1 MARKP
6 RNNTFKVNG
15 QTIRPK
21 KNIGGRN
28 GRLHGAD
35 EVQRISKMVDEYDVK
50 LRVGEFAPGEGWH
63 QFKDHSG
70 LLGDVLR
77 AKGLI

>member
-1 MARKP
+1 M
-6 RNNTFKVNG
+6 VNG

-21 KNIGGRN
+21 KNRGGKN
-28 GRLHGAD
+28 GQLTGHD
-35 EVQRISKMVDEYDVK
+35 EVQRISKIVDEYDAAIHA
-50 LRVGEFAPGEGWH
+50 GEFTPGEGWH

>member
-1 MARKP
+1 M
-6 RNNTFKVNG
+6 VNG

-21 KNIGGRN
+21 KNYGGKN
-28 GRLHGAD
+28 GQLTGAA
-35 EVQRISKMVDEYDVK
+35 EVQRVSKLVDLYDAK
-50 LRVGEFAPGEGWH
+50 IRAGEFAPSEGWH
-63 QFKDHSG
+63 QLKDYGG